1 MSREGC
7 GGKVLFLTHCS
18 LTTGNELQLD
28 TQFSWLQRRWF
39 LMISQFVGCMFKLIR
54 GLERIKLPWC
64 SRCVTEKQEQTNKC
78 FWGVS
83 LCQVFARKLFP
94 MTLTQVCDG
103 HMTKRE
109 PIDDTLLYFAPKVV
123 VLWCC
128 CDLAAVMLLLL
139 WVTCLLTS
147 SSNNWTD
154 DSTIT

>member
-1 MSREGC
+1 MSWEGC

-18 LTTGNELQLD
+18 LTTGNELQLH
-28 TQFSWLQRRWF
+28 TRFSWLQRRWF

-78 FWGVS
+78 FWGFS
-83 LCQVFARKLFP
+83 LCQVFARKLFT

-109 PIDDTLLYFAPKVV
+109 PVDDTLLYFAPKVIDAFATS
-123 VLWCC
+123 LPLCC
-128 CDLAAVMLLLL
+128 YCNMCWRVCWPPRA
-139 WVTCLLTS
+139 
-147 SSNNWTD
+147 
-154 DSTIT
+154 ITELMIQQ

>member
-18 LTTGNELQLD
+18 LTTGNELQLY

-64 SRCVTEKQEQTNKC
+64 SRCVTEKQDQTNKC
-78 FWGVS
+78 FWGFS

-109 PIDDTLLYFAPKVV
+109 PMMILCCILLQRSLCFDAVATSLP
-123 VLWCC
+123 LCC
-128 CDLAAVMLLLL
+128 YCCGSRVCWPPQA
-139 WVTCLLTS
+139 
-147 SSNNWTD
+147 
-154 DSTIT
+154 ITELMIQQ